1 MSIAA
6 YLKFLILPPAS
17 LILLA
22 LLGWIVALRY
32 RRTGLTII
40 LLSLVATWILMLPVT
55 AYWLSW
61 QMRPD
66 QPVPTLS
73 ELRASDTE
81 AIVILGAGRDR
92 RLPEHYYQDQLS
104 WETFQRLRYGAS
116 LHQQLGLPI
125 LATGGLATGT
135 QPSEAELTAR
145 TLASYFNI
153 TPRWLE
159 RYSANTSQN
168 AQFSRD
174 ILAAEGIDAIILITD
189 ILHIPRAQ
197 RAFTQAGF
205 RVTSAPVSIG
215 HGPPFLE
222 TAKDLL
228 PSPQVFKFSHG
239 VFYEWFGRLWYR
251 MQSAAIDTE
260 PQR

>member
-1 MSIAA
+1 MNATD
-6 YLKFLILPPAS
+6 LKLLILPPTS

-22 LLGWIVALRY
+22 LLGWIIALRY

-40 LLSLVATWILMLPVT
+40 LLSLVVTWLLMLPIT
-55 AYWLSW
+55 AHWLSW

-73 ELRASDTE
+73 ELRAGGAE

-92 RLPEHYYQDQLS
+92 RLPEYFYQDQLS
-104 WETFQRLRYGAS
+104 WETFQRLRYGAT

-125 LATGGLATGT
+125 LATGGLATDT

-159 RYSANTSQN
+159 PHSANTSQN
-168 AQFSRD
+168 ARFSRN
-174 ILAAEGIDAIILITD
+174 ILAAEGIDAIILVTD

-205 RVTSAPVSIG
+205 TVTAAPVSLNY
-215 HGPPFLE
+215 GPPFLN
-222 TAKDLL
+222 TVKDLL
-228 PSPQVFKFSHG
+228 PSPQAFKLSHG
-239 VFYEWFGRLWYR
+239 VFYEWLGRLWYR
-251 MQSAAIDTE
+251 VQSLTTDTE
-260 PQR
+260 PHR